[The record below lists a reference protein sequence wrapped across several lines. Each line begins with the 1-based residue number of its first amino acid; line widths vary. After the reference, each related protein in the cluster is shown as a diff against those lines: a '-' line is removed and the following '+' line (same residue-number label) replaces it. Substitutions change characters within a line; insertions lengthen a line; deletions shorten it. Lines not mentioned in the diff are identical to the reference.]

1 MGSWSDTLLRWWEES
16 CGLRIY
22 TFYTNVQRWEN
33 ILELFFPCDSLCGN
47 STDLMH
53 RHLRTALQGG
63 AFFQGQASQHSHT
76 RFSAIPNLKAMQGF
90 TSLYIGNPYLL
101 PALRKAKSDRTAS
114 KSLTLLMT
122 APPFPPFH
130 CSRQVAD
137 FDCLAL
143 VETTRQKQKAVGS
156 FDVSVHDTF
165 ASEAQWH

>member
-1 MGSWSDTLLRWWEES
+1 MTHCFVGEKKVVDYASTHSTPMYKGGKTSWSSFFHVIPCAGTPQTSCIDTFALLYKGARS
-16 CGLRIY
+16 SKVKHPSIPTL
-22 TFYTNVQRWEN
+22 V
-33 ILELFFPCDSLCGN
+33 SLQY
-47 STDLMH
+47 L
-53 RHLRTALQGG
+53 
-63 AFFQGQASQHSHT
+63 
-76 RFSAIPNLKAMQGF
+76 NLKAMQGF

-101 PALRKAKSDRTAS
+101 PALRKAKSARTAS

-165 ASEAQWH
+165 ASEAQ